1 MNLMWKRCPSSR
13 LPYLVPLQ
21 SHLCPP
27 SPPFL
32 FLLIP
37 HSLSLPLVYSPQAKI
52 GFLEESIF
60 QSIFHWK
67 IIPNSLSKKGDSP
80 IDAAYSIAM
89 DPKGQEG
96 ANWLY
101 ASKERRNTRRKVTT
115 RKSSERQG
123 NRSSSVVSE
132 LSFCLE
138 IACLRY
144 RVQWVLWM
152 MSYLFSEA
160 GRLSPCSDVGL

>member
-1 MNLMWKRCPSSR
+1 MNLMFKRCPSSR

-37 HSLSLPLVYSPQAKI
+37 HSLSLPLVYSPQALI

-67 IIPNSLSKKGDSP
+67 ITPNSFSKGDYP
-80 IDAAYSIAM
+80 ILAAYSIAI
-89 DPKGQEG
+89 
-96 ANWLY
+96 
-101 ASKERRNTRRKVTT
+101 RKV
-115 RKSSERQG
+115 RKVQTG
-123 NRSSSVVSE
+123 
-132 LSFCLE
+132 FMP
-138 IACLRY
+138 LRKEGI
-144 RVQWVLWM
+144 LD
-152 MSYLFSEA
+152 EK
-160 GRLSPCSDVGL
+160 